1 MTSSAVSFF
10 CVSVVAARD
19 IAARGPDV
27 VRVVARFVA
36 LRDIGARAG
45 VVVARDT
52 VAVRAVVAR
61 GVVVDV
67 ALRCDTAVRDVMFV
81 VPAPRIVVFAP
92 VVLRLRTVGAFAAP
106 RPVAIRDVATD
117 VVGAVPVALPRLFDA
132 TAPGVRR
139 VPARATSSP
148 SVAHDGKKDTNI
160 RHVAKKTLI
169 PFILLYVNVSKITE
183 SRAREK

>member
-19 IAARGPDV
+19 IAARDPDV

-45 VVVARDT
+45 VVVARGT

-61 GVVVDV
+61 GADVV
-67 ALRCDTAVRDVMFV
+67 LRCDTAVRDVMFV

-139 VPARATSSP
+139 VPTRATSSP

>member
-1 MTSSAVSFF
+1 MTSFAVSFF

-19 IAARGPDV
+19 IAARDTDV

-45 VVVARDT
+45 VVVARGT

-61 GVVVDV
+61 GAVADV

-81 VPAPRIVVFAP
+81 VPAPRI
-92 VVLRLRTVGAFAAP
+92 VLRLRTVGAFAAP

>member
-1 MTSSAVSFF
+1 M
-10 CVSVVAARD
+10 AARAD
-19 IAARGPDV
+19 VALRDV
-27 VRVVARFVA
+27 VRVVWVAPRTVAARDCVVT
-36 LRDIGARAG
+36 LRAG
-45 VVVARDT
+45 AAVRDT
-52 VAVRAVVAR
+52 VVRAGALVVAP
-61 GVVVDV
+61 V
-67 ALRCDTAVRDVMFV
+67 RCDTAVRDVMFV

>member
-1 MTSSAVSFF
+1 MTSFAVSFF

-19 IAARGPDV
+19 IDARDTDV

-45 VVVARDT
+45 VVVARGT
-52 VAVRAVVAR
+52 VAVRTVVAR
-61 GVVVDV
+61 GADV

-81 VPAPRIVVFAP
+81 LPAPRIVVFAP

>member
-19 IAARGPDV
+19 IAARDPDV

-61 GVVVDV
+61 GVVADV
-67 ALRCDTAVRDVMFV
+67 ALRCDTAVRVMFV